1 MDDTIIIAEDYL
13 LKQGVQVGVQRQ
25 DAATNE
31 YYNDRGFA
39 NYVRLIG
46 TEKQI
51 EAYRATQDWEE
62 KDNRKELVISR
73 QVALYNATAYCN
85 ADKCSPEEILET
97 ANMFCTWI
105 VSGQIKS
112 NLHDKIPF

>member
-25 DAATNE
+25 DVATNE
-31 YYNDRGFA
+31 YYNDIGFA

-51 EAYRATQDWEE
+51 EEYRATQDWEMRGVYEYNLQNSE
-62 KDNRKELVISR
+62 KRDFYLDMHKNNKNK
-73 QVALYNATAYCN
+73 ALA
-85 ADKCSPEEILET
+85 I
-97 ANMFCTWI
+97 I
-105 VSGQIKS
+105 IR
-112 NLHDKIPF
+112 

>member
-25 DAATNE
+25 DVATNE
-31 YYNDRGFA
+31 YYNDIGFA

-51 EAYRATQDWEE
+51 EEYRATQDWEMRGVYEYDLQNSE
-62 KDNRKELVISR
+62 KRDYYLDMHKNNNDK
-73 QVALYNATAYCN
+73 ALA
-85 ADKCSPEEILET
+85 I
-97 ANMFCTWI
+97 I
-105 VSGQIKS
+105 IR
-112 NLHDKIPF
+112 